1 MSVCFAFM
9 LSNLQYGVMNIVIL
23 KILPCSEKLWL
34 TDRCID
40 SSSVWLIHQFIV
52 CRLSFWSTVFIQTV
66 KCTKEKQK
74 ADTGQPI
81 LIRIY
86 INTINTSICDKTTY
100 RIINSIFFTDI
111 DECTANSHD
120 CHLSATC
127 TNTGGSFTCAC
138 NAGYTGDGKSPC
150 SGKKTFFRDSS
161 SF

>member
-9 LSNLQYGVMNIVIL
+9 LSNLQYGVMNILIL

-120 CHLSATC
+120 ASWINRNLKLYDKNRQVFDMWVFIERYKLSTYC
-127 TNTGGSFTCAC
+127 C
-138 NAGYTGDGKSPC
+138 K
-150 SGKKTFFRDSS
+150 
-161 SF
+161 